1 MNEPTSRLLRRL
13 NAQVV
18 GAVNPHK
25 ADCFRAERA
34 CFLARQGRFGEARRS
49 IEALRSRY
57 AKHPDAEM
65 STWLNLAEGLL
76 SHFAE
81 LGSIAHDKVMRAH
94 ALSAA
99 TGLVQL
105 NALAA
110 AWLAQMDF
118 AKLDADKLA
127 LHVSESLRLSDPKHH
142 SARTRAC
149 LVVAQALHLAGRWD
163 LASPW
168 YTRTRWH
175 ATEEGDDLSISA
187 LMHNMVSM
195 RLDHFRQVTLT
206 GRGDAREGDTALIG
220 LKSSINFDSLI
231 GTSTL
236 ESVRPLM
243 RARFLS
249 LQQRTSE
256 ALLVYEGQ
264 IRTGVAPELSRL
276 KSDVLSDIAWC
287 RLLQGDI
294 PGAQAD
300 ALAAEE
306 SITAKT
312 QVDDRAATH
321 SRLAAL
327 YRKSGHQSEANRHE
341 QLAAQSWR
349 EFSAIQTRFVNLL
362 GNLTESG
369 DHPA

>member
-18 GAVNPHK
+18 GAGDPHA

-34 CFLARQGRFGEARRS
+34 CFLARQGYFGEARRS

-57 AKHPDAEM
+57 ASHPDAEM
-65 STWLNLAEGLL
+65 SVWLNLAEGLL

-105 NALAA
+105 NALTA

-127 LHVSESLRLSDPKHH
+127 LHVSQSLRLSDLKHH

-149 LVVAQALHLAGRWD
+149 LVIAQALHLAGRWD

-168 YTRTRWH
+168 YTRTRLH

-195 RLDHFRQVTLT
+195 RLDYFRQITLT
-206 GRGDAREGDTALIG
+206 GRGDAREGDTALTG
-220 LKSSINFDSLI
+220 LESSINFDSLI
-231 GTSTL
+231 GTSTF
-236 ESVRPLM
+236 EHVRPLM

-256 ALLVYEGQ
+256 ALLVYEKQ
-264 IRTGVAPELSRL
+264 IRTGVASEFSRL
-276 KSDVLSDIAWC
+276 ESDVLSDIAWC
-287 RLLQGDI
+287 RLLQGDLA
-294 PGAQAD
+294 GAQAD
-300 ALAAEE
+300 AIAAER
-306 SITAKT
+306 SITPKT

-321 SRLAAL
+321 SRLANY
-327 YRKSGHQSEANRHE
+327 YRKTGNQSEANRHE
-341 QLAAQSWR
+341 RLAAESWR
-349 EFSAIQTRFVNLL
+349 EFNAIQIRFVNLL

-369 DHPA
+369 DQAT

>member
-1 MNEPTSRLLRRL
+1 VNEPTSRLLRRL

-18 GAVNPHK
+18 GAGDPHA

-34 CFLARQGRFGEARRS
+34 CFLARQGYFGEARRS

-57 AKHPDAEM
+57 ASHPDAEM
-65 STWLNLAEGLL
+65 SVWL

-105 NALAA
+105 NALTA

-127 LHVSESLRLSDPKHH
+127 LHVSQSLRLSDLKHH

-149 LVVAQALHLAGRWD
+149 LVIAQALHLAGRWD

-168 YTRTRWH
+168 YTRTRLH

-195 RLDHFRQVTLT
+195 RLDYFRQITLT
-206 GRGDAREGDTALIG
+206 GRGDAREGDTALTG
-220 LKSSINFDSLI
+220 LESSINFDSLI
-231 GTSTL
+231 GTSTF
-236 ESVRPLM
+236 EHVRPLM

-256 ALLVYEGQ
+256 ALLVYEKQ
-264 IRTGVAPELSRL
+264 IRTGVASEFSRL
-276 KSDVLSDIAWC
+276 ESDVLSDIAWC
-287 RLLQGDI
+287 RLLQGDLA
-294 PGAQAD
+294 GAQAD
-300 ALAAEE
+300 AIAAER
-306 SITAKT
+306 SITPKT

-321 SRLAAL
+321 SRLANY
-327 YRKSGHQSEANRHE
+327 YRKTGNQSEANRHE
-341 QLAAQSWR
+341 RLAAESWR
-349 EFSAIQTRFVNLL
+349 EFNAIQIRFVNLL

-369 DHPA
+369 DQAT